1 MANHANI
8 ESPLVAGPTVK
19 LDSLFADWTFV
30 RVAEANGRHYPA
42 PDGYYLFHGLP
53 GSLGRDRALFVKP
66 HEAGAARRRK
76 PPRQRG
82 DRRLPL
88 RPFGSLHEG

>member
-19 LDSLFADWTFV
+19 LESLFADWTFV
-30 RVAEANGRHYPA
+30 RVDERNGRRYPA

-66 HEAGAARRRK
+66 HEPVRRR
-76 PPRQRG
+76 PSSA
-82 DRRLPL
+82 LPT
-88 RPFGSLHEG
+88 G